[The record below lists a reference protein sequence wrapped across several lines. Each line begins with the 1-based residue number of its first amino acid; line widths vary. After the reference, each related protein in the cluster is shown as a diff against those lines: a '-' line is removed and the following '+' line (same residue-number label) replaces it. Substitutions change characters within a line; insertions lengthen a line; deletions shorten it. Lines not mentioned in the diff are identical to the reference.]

1 MDDKFIDNNDFI
13 NSAKKKRMLFILVVD
28 TSASMKNKIEIVNDA
43 MKRNITKMKELDL
56 SHNIA
61 KVAITILEFD
71 KDVRWIPE
79 KPQEINNFNFID
91 IECSNT
97 GQSNYSKLY
106 QSLNN
111 KLNKEDLLENASDY
125 HPIILLISDG
135 KPTDEYE
142 DYLSECEEN
151 EWFHRATRIAL
162 PIITEKNMSEE
173 EYRDSIDYECIMD
186 FTCQK
191 EEMIF
196 MISNLDKLADIL
208 DIVTITTIK
217 HENKENENDDDLNLD
232 DPFNDIRNKI
242 LKIEI

>member
-1 MDDKFIDNNDFI
+1 MDNNFIDNNDFI

-28 TSASMKNKIEIVNDA
+28 TSTSMKNKIEVVNDA
-43 MKRNITKMKELDL
+43 IKRNIAKMKDLDL

-91 IECSNT
+91 LECSNT

-111 KLNKEDLLENASDY
+111 KLNKEDLLKNASDY

-142 DYLSECEEN
+142 DYLNECEEN

-162 PIITEKNMSEE
+162 PIITEKNMSEA

-186 FTCQK
+186 FTGQK
-191 EEMIF
+191 EEMVF

-217 HENKENENDDDLNLD
+217 HENRETEDDELNLD

-242 LKIEI
+242 FKNFH

>member
-1 MDDKFIDNNDFI
+1 MDNNFIDNNDFI

-28 TSASMKNKIEIVNDA
+28 TSTSMKNKIEVVNDA
-43 MKRNITKMKELDL
+43 IKRNIAKMKDLDL

-91 IECSNT
+91 LECSNT

-111 KLNKEDLLENASDY
+111 KLNKEDLLKNASDY

-142 DYLSECEEN
+142 DYLNECEEN

-162 PIITEKNMSEE
+162 PIITEKNMSEA

-186 FTCQK
+186 FTSQK
-191 EEMIF
+191 EEMVF

-217 HENKENENDDDLNLD
+217 HENRETEDDELNLD

-242 LKIEI
+242 FKIEA